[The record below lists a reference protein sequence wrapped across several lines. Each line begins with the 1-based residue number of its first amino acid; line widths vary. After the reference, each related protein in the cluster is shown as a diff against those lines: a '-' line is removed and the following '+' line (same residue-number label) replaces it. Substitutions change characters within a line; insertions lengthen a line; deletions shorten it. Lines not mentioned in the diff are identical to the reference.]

1 MNSLLGEGYKKELEM
16 EDLFEV
22 RKQDESELLGDR
34 LEKYVT
40 DAIDIFYVFF
50 YTRNWFKELEKAEIR
65 KKEDKP
71 EYNPSLFWALVKTFG
86 PFYCFLGCFTFIE
99 ECIIRVFQPLFM
111 GEKQFYRKSRLFYYS

>member
-40 DAIDIFYVFF
+40 DVIDIFHVFF
-50 YTRNWFKELEKAEIR
+50 ILEIGSK
-65 KKEDKP
+65 
-71 EYNPSLFWALVKTFG
+71 N
-86 PFYCFLGCFTFIE
+86 
-99 ECIIRVFQPLFM
+99 
-111 GEKQFYRKSRLFYYS
+111 